1 MTHPVS
7 AWRVASKEKV
17 VDAVLAITRELN
29 GGNRQ
34 DISEAIYETL
44 RTEHR
49 TLQQAFWS
57 AMLMAQIDYSEMHTD
72 ARNEAAVELAKAV
85 RELAIERNIDR
96 GLPYI

>member
-1 MTHPVS
+1 MEHPKA
-7 AWRVASKEKV
+7 AWRVTSYEQV
-17 VDAVLAITRELN
+17 VDAVKIILKELN

-57 AMLMAQIDYSEMHTD
+57 AMLMAQIDYSEMRTD

-85 RELAIERNIDR
+85 RDLAIERNIDR
-96 GLPYI
+96 GLPYV